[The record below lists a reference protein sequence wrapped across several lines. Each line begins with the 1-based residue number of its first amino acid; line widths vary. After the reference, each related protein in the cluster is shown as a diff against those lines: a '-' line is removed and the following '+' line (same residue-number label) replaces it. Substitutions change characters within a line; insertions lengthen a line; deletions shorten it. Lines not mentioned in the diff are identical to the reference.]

1 MLTAG
6 LGLYGGFV
14 YSKLVFLVSI
24 SIASLAVASSG
35 VAQTSPP
42 AAAAA
47 SAQAGATGNTAAQAT
62 FRGKIAD
69 PTGALIPGASV
80 TISNGNGQTVASAT
94 ADASGSYETHAPAPG
109 TYSVTATS
117 TGFAP
122 FVSQGI
128 AVAAGQVKRV
138 DITMAIEAAQ
148 QTVTVSDD
156 TPTVSVEA
164 DSNSSALVIK
174 GKDLEA
180 LSDDPDELS
189 NELTALAGP
198 SAGPNGG
205 QIYIDGFTGG
215 QLPPKSSIREI
226 RVNQNP
232 YSAEFD
238 KLGFGRIEILTK
250 PGTDK
255 LHGQFMIQG
264 NDSSFNTGNPFT
276 SDIPSYYSDQY
287 NGTLNGSLNK
297 NTSFFISAEHRSQNL
312 DSVFDAPCNAAGDC
326 SQGAP
331 GSSGA
336 ISNPRSRT
344 NVSPRIDFQIGAKN
358 TLTIRYQY
366 YHNSET
372 GDLGSTQLPTGATE
386 ETTNDNN
393 LQISDTE
400 IINDHIVNE
409 TRFQYNRV
417 LTDTNSVS
425 NTPTITVQQGNF
437 SSGGSSEQNI
447 HDHTDRWELQNIT
460 TMSLGKHALKFGT
473 RLRDSRDANNADSGF
488 NGTFVFSTTPD
499 FSTAIATPAAATPT
513 QLTYSTGTQGVVANL
528 FDGAAFVQDD
538 WKFNPRLT
546 LSGGLRWESQNHVS
560 DHSDWAPRFAL
571 AYALDGKGG
580 KQAKTVLRAGYG
592 IFYDRLPIA
601 NFLTINRSIDQ
612 EQIILNNPTNAN
624 GGVCFNATQLNIN
637 NCASTSTTTAPRSTY
652 AVAPDYRSPYT
663 QQFGASIE
671 RQISKVQTATLTYL
685 HSQGVHQLVEINSNA
700 PSPVV
705 DPATG
710 AATYPP
716 PSSNLFE
723 YLPEG
728 IFKQDQLILN
738 TNARFT
744 PNFNVFGFYTL
755 SFAHTDGA
763 GGTTASNSL
772 NRGEF
777 LGQDYGRAAFVSR
790 NQVFLIGNYVGP
802 WGIRFNPF
810 LIAQAG
816 RPFNIVTAND
826 PYGDSFF
833 NHRPGIADASLCT
846 PTSTRYAQTSYGC
859 LDTTPNLS
867 PNEKIIENNFGNGPA
882 AVALNLRISRS
893 FGIGPKLANTNANNN
908 QGDGG
913 PPGGGPRGG
922 GGGGRGGG
930 PGGGFGPGGFGGGG
944 GRPPGMGG
952 PVSTRK
958 YNLTFS
964 AQALNLFNNIDYGAP
979 IGTVTAPY
987 VENSDGTST
996 PSPVDDFG
1004 KSTSLQG
1011 GIFSQG
1017 SAARRIFLQA
1027 VFSF

>member
-1 MLTAG
+1 MT
-6 LGLYGGFV
+6 V
-14 YSKLVFLVSI
+14 NVS
-24 SIASLAVASSG
+24 
-35 VAQTSPP
+35 
-42 AAAAA
+42 
-47 SAQAGATGNTAAQAT
+47 QAT
-62 FRGKIAD
+62 FHGKIAD
-69 PTGALIPGASV
+69 PTGALIPGATI
-80 TISNGNGQTVASAT
+80 TISNSKGQTVATAK
-94 ADASGSYETHAPAPG
+94 ADAAGNYEAHAPAPG
-109 TYSVTATS
+109 TYSVTATFQ
-117 TGFAP
+117 GFAP

-128 AVAAGQVKRV
+128 AVTGGQVKRI
-138 DITMAIEAAQ
+138 DITMAIQAAQ
-148 QTVTVSDD
+148 QTVTVSDE

-164 DSNSSALVIK
+164 DANSNSLVIK

-189 NELTALAGP
+189 NELSALAGP

-232 YSAEFD
+232 YSAEYD
-238 KLGFGRIEILTK
+238 RLGFGRIEILTK

-264 NDSSFNTGNPFT
+264 NDSSFNTGDPFT
-276 SDIPSYYSDQY
+276 QNTQPYYSDQY
-287 NGTLNGSLNK
+287 NGTINGSLSK
-297 NTSFFISAEHRSQNL
+297 SASFFISAEHRSINNL
-312 DSVFDAPCNAAGDC
+312 SVYDAPCDATGDC
-326 SQGAP
+326 SAEVS
-331 GSSGA
+331 GSIA
-336 ISNPRSRT
+336 NPRSRT
-344 NVSPRIDFQIGAKN
+344 NFSPRFDFQLGQKN

-366 YHNSET
+366 YHDSES
-372 GDLGSTQLPTGATE
+372 GNLGSTQLPTLATGV
-386 ETTNDNN
+386 TTNDNS
-393 LQISDTE
+393 LQLSDTE
-400 IINDHIVNE
+400 VINDHVVNE
-409 TRFQYNRV
+409 TRFQYDRAV
-417 LTDTNSVS
+417 ADTNSVS
-425 NTPTITVQQGNF
+425 NTPTIQVQQGNF
-437 SSGGSSEQNI
+437 SSGGSSGQNI

-488 NGTFVFSTTPD
+488 NGTFVFGTAPEY
-499 FSTAIATPAAATPT
+499 STAIATPASATPSL
-513 QLTYSTGTQGVVANL
+513 LTYATGTQGVVANV

-546 LSGGLRWESQNHVS
+546 LSGGLRWESQNHVA

-592 IFYDRLPIA
+592 IFYDRLQIA
-601 NFLTINRSIDQ
+601 NFLTINRSIAQ
-612 EQIILNNPTNAN
+612 EQFILSNPTNAN
-624 GGVCFNATQLNIN
+624 GGVCFSTTQLNID
-637 NCASTSTTTAPRSTY
+637 NCAASGTTTSARSTY

-671 RQISKVQTATLTYL
+671 RQITKTQTATLTYL
-685 HSQGVHQLVEINSNA
+685 HSQGVHQLVEINANA
-700 PSPVV
+700 PAGP
-705 DPATG
+705 DYT
-710 AATYPP
+710 P
-716 PSSNLFE
+716 PSSNLYE

-738 TNARFT
+738 TNARFS

-772 NRGEF
+772 NQGEF
-777 LGQDYGRAAFVSR
+777 LGEDYGRAAFVSR

-833 NHRPGIADASLCT
+833 NHRPGIASASACASSANADLV
-846 PTSTRYAQTSYGC
+846 RYSQTAYGC

-867 PNEKIIENNFGNGPA
+867 PGEKILENNSGNGPA

-893 FGIGPKLANTNANNN
+893 FGIGPKLGETSANNN
-908 QGDGG
+908 QGGG
-913 PPGGGPRGG
+913 PPGGGPPGGG
-922 GGGGRGGG
+922 GGGGRGGGPGGGG

-964 AQALNLFNNIDYGAP
+964 AQALNLFNNIDYGTP

-987 VENSDGTST
+987 VENSDGILT
-996 PSPVDDFG
+996 PSPVNDFG

>member
-1 MLTAG
+1 M
-6 LGLYGGFV
+6 

-24 SIASLAVASSG
+24 SIASLVVASSG

-47 SAQAGATGNTAAQAT
+47 PAQAGTAATGNTAAQAT

-80 TISNGNGQTVASAT
+80 TISNGKGQTVASAT

-117 TGFAP
+117 AGFAP

-128 AVAAGQVKRV
+128 VVAAGQVKHV

-164 DSNSSALVIK
+164 DANSNSIVLK

-232 YSAEFD
+232 YSAEYD
-238 KLGFGRIEILTK
+238 RLGFGRIEILTK

-255 LHGQFMIQG
+255 LHGQFSIQG

-297 NTSFFISAEHRSQNL
+297 STSFFISAEHRSQNL
-312 DSVFDAPCNAAGDC
+312 DSVYNAACD
-326 SQGAP
+326 AT
-331 GSSGA
+331 GSCPADGITGA

-372 GDLGSTQLPTGATE
+372 GDLGATQLPTGATG

-400 IINDHIVNE
+400 VINDHLVNE

-417 LTDTNSVS
+417 VTDTNSVS
-425 NTPTITVQQGNF
+425 AAPTLSVLGAF
-437 SSGGSSEQNI
+437 SSGGSTEQNI
-447 HDHTDRWELQNIT
+447 HDHTDRWELQNLS
-460 TMSLGKHALKFGT
+460 TMSLGAHALKFGM
-473 RLRDSRDANNADSGF
+473 RIRDSRDANNADSGF
-488 NGTFVFSTTPD
+488 NGTFTFASPTD
-499 FSTAIATPAAATPT
+499 YATAVQNPALAAPT
-513 QLTYSTGTQGVVANL
+513 QLTYANGAQGVVANV
-528 FDGAAFVQDD
+528 FDGAAYVQDD

-560 DHSDWAPRFAL
+560 DHSDWAPRFAV
-571 AYALDGKGG
+571 AYALDGKKG

-592 IFYDRLPIA
+592 IFYDRLQIA
-601 NFLTINRSIDQ
+601 NFLNINRSLAQ
-612 EQIILNNPTNAN
+612 GQFVVATPGSACFAASVTAFNPTAC
-624 GGVCFNATQLNIN
+624 GSG
-637 NCASTSTTTAPRSTY
+637 TAQGKTIY
-652 AVAPDYRSPYT
+652 QVAPSYRSPYS

-685 HSQGVHQLVEINSNA
+685 HSQGVHQLAEINA
-700 PSPVV
+700 PLTQLQVNEGV
-705 DPATG
+705 DHA
-710 AATYPP
+710 Y
-716 PSSNLFE
+716 E
-723 YLPEG
+723 YFPQG
-728 IFKQDQLILN
+728 IYKQDQLILN
-738 TNARFT
+738 TNARFS
-744 PNFNVFGFYTL
+744 PNFSVFGFYTFSL
-755 SFAHTDGA
+755 AHTDGS
-763 GGTTASNSL
+763 GGSIAANSQNL
-772 NRGEF
+772 S
-777 LGQDYGRAAFVSR
+777 LDYGRAAFVSR
-790 NQVFLIGNYVGP
+790 NQLFLIGNYVGP
-802 WGIRFNPF
+802 WAIRFNPF
-810 LIAQAG
+810 LIAQSG
-816 RPFNIVTAND
+816 KPFDITSNQDVN
-826 PYGDSFF
+826 GDSFL
-833 NHRPGIADASLCT
+833 NDRPGVVDSSNCTADSAQYL
-846 PTSTRYAQTSYGC
+846 QTSYGC
-859 LDTTPNLS
+859 LDTLPVAGETILG
-867 PNEKIIENNFGNGPA
+867 NNAGRGPA
-882 AVALNLRISRS
+882 AVAVNLRISRS
-893 FGIGPKLANTNANNN
+893 FGLGPKIGETNAN
-908 QGDGG
+908 QGG
-913 PPGGGPRGG
+913 PPGGGPPGG
-922 GGGGRGGG
+922 GGGGRGGGGFGGG

-944 GRPPGMGG
+944 GRGQGGGG
-952 PVSTRK
+952 PVNTRK
-958 YNLTFS
+958 YSLTFS
-964 AQALNLFNNIDYGAP
+964 AQALNLFNDIDYGAP
-979 IGTVTAPY
+979 IGTVTPPGKLQPG
-987 VENSDGTST
+987 ETNPFGTS
-996 PSPVDDFG
+996 
-1004 KSTSLQG
+1004 KSLQG

-1027 VFSF
+1027 SFSF

>member
-1 MLTAG
+1 VAPKRLSKTNKLFPDLSSPSQIAG
-6 LGLYGGFV
+6 LRLYGGFV
-14 YSKLVFLVSI
+14 YSKLAFLVSI
-24 SIASLAVASSG
+24 SIASLAVAPSG

-47 SAQAGATGNTAAQAT
+47 QAGTPGNTAAQAT

-69 PTGALIPGASV
+69 PTGALIPGATV
-80 TISNGNGQTVASAT
+80 TISNSKGQTVATAT
-94 ADASGSYETHAPAPG
+94 ADASGSYETHAAAPG
-109 TYSVTATS
+109 TYSVTATFQ
-117 TGFAP
+117 GFAP

-128 AVAAGQVKRV
+128 VVAAGQVKRV

-164 DSNSSALVIK
+164 DANSNSIVLK

-189 NELTALAGP
+189 NELSALAGP

-232 YSAEFD
+232 YSAEYD
-238 KLGFGRIEILTK
+238 RLGFGRIEILTK

-276 SDIPSYYSDQY
+276 AEIPSYYSDQY

-312 DSVFDAPCNAAGDC
+312 DSVYNATCDATGECPADGIT
-326 SQGAP
+326 
-331 GSSGA
+331 GA

-366 YHNSET
+366 YHDSES
-372 GDLGSTQLPTGATE
+372 GNLGSTQLPTGATG

-400 IINDHIVNE
+400 VISDHLVNE
-409 TRFQYNRV
+409 TRFQYNRI

-425 NTPTITVQQGNF
+425 SAPTLSVLGDF
-437 SSGGSSEQNI
+437 SSGGSSQQNI
-447 HDHTDRWELQNIT
+447 HDHTDRWELQNLS
-460 TMSLGKHALKFGT
+460 TMSLGAHALKFGM
-473 RLRDSRDANNADSGF
+473 RIRDSRDANNADSGF
-488 NGTFVFSTTPD
+488 NGTFTFASPTDYTTAVQN
-499 FSTAIATPAAATPT
+499 SALAAPT
-513 QLTYSTGTQGVVANL
+513 QLSYATGAQGVVANV
-528 FDGAAFVQDD
+528 FDGAAYVQDD

-546 LSGGLRWESQNHVS
+546 LSGGLRWESQNHVA

-571 AYALDGKGG
+571 AYALDGKKG

-592 IFYDRLPIA
+592 IFYDRLQIA
-601 NFLTINRSIDQ
+601 NFLNINRSLAQ
-612 EQIILNNPTNAN
+612 EQYVIANPSS
-624 GGVCFNATQLNIN
+624 GCFTASVTQFDP
-637 NCASTSTTTAPRSTY
+637 TACGTGTAQGKTIY
-652 AVAPDYRSPYT
+652 QVAPSYRSPYS

-671 RQISKVQTATLTYL
+671 RQITKVQTATLTYL
-685 HSQGVHQLVEINSNA
+685 HSQGVHQLTEINANYPNNA
-700 PSPVV
+700 
-705 DPATG
+705 TLG
-710 AATYPP
+710 
-716 PSSNLFE
+716 NLYQYF
-723 YLPEG
+723 PEG
-728 IFKQDQLILN
+728 IYKQDQLILN
-738 TNARFT
+738 TNARFS
-744 PNFNVFGFYTL
+744 PNFSVFGFYTF
-755 SFAHTDGA
+755 SVAHTDGS
-763 GGTTASNSL
+763 GGSIASNSL
-772 NRGEF
+772 N

-790 NQVFLIGNYVGP
+790 NQLFLIGNYVGP
-802 WGIRFNPF
+802 WAIRFNPF
-810 LIAQAG
+810 VIAQSG
-816 RPFNIVTAND
+816 KPFDITSNVDVN
-826 PYGDSFF
+826 GDSFL
-833 NHRPGIADASLCT
+833 NDRPGVVNSSNCT
-846 PTSTRYAQTSYGC
+846 ANSTQYLQTSYGC
-859 LDTTPNLS
+859 LDTTPVAGEQILA
-867 PNEKIIENNFGNGPA
+867 NNAGNGPA
-882 AVALNLRISRS
+882 AVAVNLRISRA
-893 FGIGPKLANTNANNN
+893 FGLGPKIGETSAN
-908 QGDGG
+908 QGG
-913 PPGGGPRGG
+913 PPGGGPPGG
-922 GGGGRGGG
+922 GGGGRGGGGFGGG

-944 GRPPGMGG
+944 GGRGQGGGG
-952 PVSTRK
+952 PVNTRK
-958 YNLTFS
+958 YSLTFS
-964 AQALNLFNNIDYGAP
+964 AQALNLFNDIDLGAP
-979 IGTVTAPY
+979 IGTVTPPGKLQPG
-987 VENSDGTST
+987 ETNPFGTS
-996 PSPVDDFG
+996 
-1004 KSTSLQG
+1004 KSLQG